1 MKQLLTLVSTLV
13 AVGSS
18 SAALTGTALAGTTR
32 DHRDSGASSNSG
44 SSNSS
49 PQGTSSGPVER
60 DHRDT
65 SPAPTVR
72 DHRTSESAPTDSSS
86 TPTTPRTPTYEYQS
100 QSNDYQVSNWSGT
113 NAHSSTGPNINWARA
128 RLEVD
133 TFVRRVSAIDS
144 TAGVGVRV
152 TGDITP
158 NLYVGIEL
166 ASGVPRS
173 DEMNTNAMFRQAGVV
188 AGVRGKVL
196 PRFTIGV
203 ESALG
208 IQEFRDVTTVLDV
221 RVKAEQQVASNIS
234 LGIYGGRNVNADRDV
249 FAGLNLV
256 FHSSR

>member
-1 MKQLLTLVSTLV
+1 MKQPLTFVISLL
-13 AVGSS
+13 AIGSS
-18 SAALTGTALAGTTR
+18 SAALAGTTR

-49 PQGTSSGPVER
+49 SHGDSGPVVR
-60 DHRDT
+60 DHRDS

-72 DHRTSESAPTDSSS
+72 DHRTSETTPASEPTVTDHRPTTSS
-86 TPTTPRTPTYEYQS
+86 TPTSEYQN
-100 QSNDYQVSNWSGT
+100 QSSGYQASTWSGNNT
-113 NAHSSTGPNINWARA
+113 EGSTGPKINWTRA
-128 RLEVD
+128 RFEVD
-133 TFVRRVSAIDS
+133 TFVRRVTEIDS

-158 NLYVGIEL
+158 NLYLGVEV
-166 ASGVPRS
+166 ASGVPMR

-188 AGVRGKVL
+188 AGVRGVVL

-208 IQEFRDVTTVLDV
+208 VQEFRDVKTVLDV
-221 RVKAEQQVASNIS
+221 RFKAEQQLASNIS
-234 LGIYGGRNVNADRDV
+234 LGIYGGRNMIADRDV
-249 FAGLNLV
+249 FAGMNLV